1 MSVEHFD
8 PAFNAPAA
16 SLPAEAGH
24 YWRSLEALNLQALA
38 EHPALM
44 AQAQAEFAEAAAP
57 EGMDRRRFLQLMG
70 ASLALGGLTACGPA
84 PDTAVPYV
92 FQPEN
97 TVPGIARWYATS
109 VCLGGYAQPV
119 LGRTHVG
126 RPTKLE
132 GNPDHPASLGRCDA
146 FTQAAILR
154 LYDPDRAP
162 APRQNGQE
170 SSWQAFIQHQQGV
183 VRTLDAT
190 QGQGLHVLIGANS
203 SPTLARQLQAL
214 KDRWPGLRGYRHEP
228 FEGLGYAAT
237 QAAFGRPLETCPH
250 LEAAEW
256 VLALDADLLGPG
268 PWQTANGLGW
278 AQRRKAAADGQGEAR
293 LIVLEAG
300 CSLTGA
306 NASERR
312 QVAPG
317 ELRTYVQALCA
328 ALGEPDGGAPLSPAD
343 QQWVQQLAQGLKARA
358 GRCLVSAG
366 AYAPLEVQ
374 VAAHRLNA
382 LLGNVG
388 RTLSYGEPVCLLTLA
403 GEPLAGLAELVQAMD
418 KGEVST
424 LLVLD
429 SNPAYDAPGDLDFA
443 ARMGKVPL
451 RLCASLYYDET
462 AALCHWHLPL
472 SDALDNWSDARAV
485 DGSLCLQQP
494 LVAPFYNSKALAEII
509 PLFAGQLNANAQAE
523 VRKTFPEL
531 NDAAWR
537 EALELGY
544 VKGSAALPVAV
555 EPVRDQ
561 GEPLWQGGSN
571 ETEASGLQV
580 IIRPD
585 PCLWD
590 GQFANLAWLQELPK
604 PLSKLT
610 WANVIAV
617 APALAE
623 RQGLRNGALATLTV
637 GDRAVTGPVWIMPG
651 QQPDT
656 LVLYGGH
663 GRHRAG
669 KVADGVGFVITPV
682 QTAAAPFQRS
692 SARLTATGEH
702 QALAS
707 TQMQHDMGHTALIRR
722 FTPEQAAA
730 SAAAPAAQ
738 PSLYPPIP
746 ASDTRWGML
755 IDLDQCIGCNA
766 CVVACQAENN
776 IPVVGVDEVA
786 KGRQMHWLRVDHYYQ
801 GPPEAPSSHFLPV
814 PCMHCDQAPCEAGC
828 PVNATVHGTGGLNEM
843 VYNRC
848 IGTRTCSS
856 FCPYKV
862 RRFNWLDWTADDA
875 PATKAMRNPNVT
887 VRARGVMEKC
897 TYCVQRISEA
907 RITARKEGRAVA
919 DGEVVTAC
927 QQTCPTQAITFGNL
941 ADSASRVSQGRASA
955 RHYGLLEELNT
966 RPKTTYLGEIAD
978 GPLGT
983 EAS

>member
-1 MSVEHFD
+1 MSVQTFD
-8 PAFNAPAA
+8 PTNPA
-16 SLPAEAGH
+16 SLPQEGNGSR
-24 YWRSLEALNLQALA
+24 YWRSLEALEHKALA
-38 EHPALM
+38 EHPELL
-44 AQAQAEFAEAAAP
+44 AQLEAEFAEAAAP

-109 VCLGGYAQPV
+109 VSLGGYAQPV

-162 APRQNGQE
+162 APRNNGQE
-170 SSWQAFIQHQQGV
+170 SSWQAFQQHQQGV
-183 VRTLDAT
+183 TKALDQN
-190 QGQGLHVLIGANS
+190 QGQGLHVVIGASS
-203 SPTLARQLQAL
+203 SPTLARQLEAL
-214 KDRWPGLRGYRHEP
+214 KARWPRLRVYRHEP
-228 FEGLGYAAT
+228 FEGLHYEASRL
-237 QAAFGRPLETCPH
+237 AFGRPLETHRH

-256 VLALDADLLGPG
+256 VLALDDDLLGPG
-268 PWQTANGLGW
+268 PWQTAHGVGW
-278 AQRRKAAADGQGEAR
+278 GQRRLAAAAGKGEAR
-293 LIVLEAG
+293 LIVLEPG

-312 QVAPG
+312 RIAPS
-317 ELRTYVQALCA
+317 EVRAYVGALAA
-328 ALGEPDGGAPLSPAD
+328 ALGEGPPAAPLAEAD
-343 QQWVQQLAQGLKARA
+343 QRWIEHLADQLKARS
-358 GRCLVSAG
+358 GRCLISAG
-366 AYAPLEVQ
+366 TYTPVDVQ
-374 VAAHRLNA
+374 AAVHRLNA
-382 LLGNVG
+382 RLGNVG
-388 RTLSYGEPVCLLTLA
+388 RTVTYSEPVCLLTLA
-403 GEPLAGLAELVQAMD
+403 GEPLQGLPELVQAMD
-418 KGEVST
+418 SDQVST

-429 SNPAYDAPGDLDFA
+429 SNPAFNAPGELDFA
-443 ARMGKVPL
+443 TRMNKVPL

-472 SDALDNWSDARAV
+472 SDALDNWNDGRAV
-485 DGSLCLQQP
+485 DGSLCIQQP
-494 LVAPFYNSKALAEII
+494 LVSPFYSGKAMAEIL
-509 PLFAGQLNANAQAE
+509 PLFMGALSTDARAE
-523 VRKTFPEL
+523 VRKSAPVLSEP
-531 NDAAWR
+531 AWR

-544 VKGSAALPVAV
+544 VKGSAYPAV
-555 EPVRDQ
+555 TTEAAPVRLVN
-561 GEPLWQGGSN
+561 EP
-571 ETEASGLQV
+571 ASEGLQL

-585 PCLWD
+585 PSVWD
-590 GQFANLAWLQELPK
+590 GRFANLGWLQELPK
-604 PLSKLT
+604 PISKLT
-610 WANVIAV
+610 WTNVVAV

-623 RQGLRNGALATLTV
+623 RQGLKNGDLVRV
-637 GDRAVTGPVWIMPG
+637 GAAGQSLTGPVWIMPG
-651 QQPDT
+651 QQETT
-656 LVLYGGH
+656 LVLYAGY

-669 KVADGVGFVITPV
+669 KVADGVGFSITPL
-682 QTAAAPFQRS
+682 QTATSPFQRS
-692 SARLTATGEH
+692 GVQLSATGEH
-702 QALAS
+702 QQLAS
-707 TQMQHDMGHTALIRR
+707 TQMMHGMGNAEPIRQ
-722 FTPEQAAA
+722 FTRQQLAAPVPAAA
-730 SAAAPAAQ
+730 VL

-776 IPVVGVDEVA
+776 IPVVGAEQVA
-786 KGRQMHWLRVDHYYQ
+786 KGRQMHWLRVDHYYE
-801 GPPEAPSSHFLPV
+801 GAPEAPSSHFLPV
-814 PCMHCDQAPCEAGC
+814 PCMHCEQAPCEAGC

-875 PATKAMRNPNVT
+875 ASTKAMRNPNVT

-941 ADSASRVSQGRASA
+941 ADDASRVSQGRVSV
-955 RHYGLLEELNT
+955 RHYGLLEALNT
-966 RPKTTYLGEIAD
+966 RPKTTYLGEIID
-978 GPLGT
+978 GPLDSEG
-983 EAS
+983 S